1 MFFRR
6 EKVQTL
12 SFQDRVDNLKKLGYS
27 AASESS
33 GRVRVSNKE
42 GYAAV
47 LVDGGALPKIEK
59 SGILMGG
66 DIGVLV
72 NGGYQMFFQTDS
84 GKKLPALA
92 EQLKAL
98 HAFDEDIREGLGLT
112 SLYNEGLGTTSERHM
127 YDRVK
132 NRDAGVP
139 ERPWEKKAH
148 SH

>member
-12 SFQDRVDNLKKLGYS
+12 SFQDRVDNLKKLGYT
-27 AASESS
+27 ATNESS
-33 GRVRVSNKE
+33 GRVRIANQA
-42 GYAAV
+42 GYATL

-59 SGILMGG
+59 SGILMGSE
-66 DIGVLV
+66 IAVLV
-72 NGGYQMFFQTDS
+72 NGGYQMFFRTDS
-84 GKKLPALA
+84 GKKLPAQA
-92 EQLKAL
+92 DQLKAL
-98 HAFDEDIREGLGLT
+98 HAFDEDVREGLGLT

-127 YDRVK
+127 YDRIQD
-132 NRDAGVP
+132 RDAGVP